1 MTRRRGLV
9 PVTAEA
15 LRSLRNLIEQ
25 DAHALLFK
33 QNNEA
38 KRRRSTKSTVVGK
51 ASYEDIEDA
60 RAKRAAKGEVTAG
73 KGKRGRKRKTPTSVE
88 AKAKKARSEADDEI
102 AAGRMEDYCSV
113 FQLQSCSV

>member
-1 MTRRRGLV
+1 M
-9 PVTAEA
+9 TAEA

-51 ASYEDIEDA
+51 AKVMSYEDIEDA

-88 AKAKKARSEADDEI
+88 AKAKKARREADDEI